1 MRIASLLPSATE
13 IVCALG
19 LRDEL
24 VAVSHCCD
32 YPPEIE
38 GLPIVTRPLQRRS
51 LAVDFAAGELGAADL
66 EVQALLALEPDL
78 VIAAEGS
85 PGSLGATAVRT
96 ALERRGSKA
105 SIVSLDPVS
114 IEGIFHSITSVG
126 AMAEAEDEAI
136 ELLEALREDLG
147 DIEQHAVVRRDEG
160 VRAPRVAILQSVEP
174 PFASGRW
181 VPDQA
186 RRAGGWDVLGRDGEP
201 PAEIGW
207 QAVRDVDPEMLLFAP
222 AGVHLPAARRAFA
235 RLDKPE
241 FWPELEAVRRGRVF
255 VLEPAYFERP
265 GPRVVD
271 GVALLAELLDPE
283 GFVETAPSG
292 SWELVTD

>member
-38 GLPIVTRPLQRRS
+38 GLPIVTRPLPLRPR
-51 LAVDFAAGELGAADL
+51 AADFAAGELGAAELDL
-66 EVQALLALEPDL
+66 EALLAVEPDL
-78 VIAAEGS
+78 VLASEGS
-85 PGSLGATAVRT
+85 PGSLSGAAVRA
-96 ALERRGSKA
+96 ALEGHGSRP

-114 IEGIFHSITSVG
+114 IEGVFHSITAVG
-126 AMAEAEDEAI
+126 AMAEAEDDAM

-147 DIEQHAVVRRDEG
+147 DIEQRAVVRRDEG
-160 VRAPRVAILQSVEP
+160 VPPPRVAILQSIEP

-181 VPDQA
+181 VPDQT
-186 RRAGGWDVLGRDGEP
+186 RRAGGWDVLGREGEP

-207 QAVRDVDPEMLLFAP
+207 EVVREVDPQMLLFAP
-222 AGVHLPAARRAFA
+222 MGLRLPAARRALA
-235 RLDKPE
+235 RLQKPE
-241 FWPELEAVRRGRVF
+241 FWRELEAVRRGRVF
-255 VLEPAYFERP
+255 ILEPVYFERP

-271 GVALLAELLDPE
+271 GVALLAEILDPE
-283 GFVETAPSG
+283 GFVETSPPG
-292 SWELVTD
+292 SWTPVPD